1 MGFVSN
7 MAGRG
12 GLGYGGEG
20 KWVRRRFALFDSD
33 GEGVFSQAC
42 GRAEIGGVGIEYA
55 VIEGPRSEGG
65 SVWVCG
71 TDAVGG
77 GEARR
82 GEDVRVGLG
91 FTGSGKYG

>member
-1 MGFVSN
+1 M
-7 MAGRG
+7 
-12 GLGYGGEG
+12 
-20 KWVRRRFALFDSD
+20 
-33 GEGVFSQAC
+33 
-42 GRAEIGGVGIEYA
+42 GIEYA

-82 GEDVRVGLG
+82 GCEGGIGICWLWYIWGRKNDTIGLHSDVKRLALSHV
-91 FTGSGKYG
+91 Y